1 MKKIVLLIFGMAFL
15 YINAFSQKAE
25 DIIKKAE
32 DAIKGE
38 TSEGKFTMNIV
49 TPEYQRSMTM
59 QNWWVG
65 NGKSLIV
72 ILSPNKDK
80 GNKTLKIKNELWSY
94 LKNTKTKMKLPASMM
109 LMPWNGS
116 DLTNDDLVRESNLAK
131 DYISNVINE
140 EEIGGEKCWKIDM
153 VPNPEAPFVWGRIYY
168 WVRQRDYLPALI
180 QYYSE
185 KGQLVRT
192 MKFSDY
198 KNMSG
203 RFIPTKLVIESS
215 TKPGHYTEFIY
226 DDVKFDVKIP
236 DRIFS
241 LSQLIK

>member
-1 MKKIVLLIFGMAFL
+1 MKKTAWIIFGMAFL
-15 YINAFSQKAE
+15 CASAFAQPAE

-38 TSEGKFTMNIV
+38 TSEGTFTMNIV
-49 TPEYQRSMTM
+49 TPEYRRSMTM
-59 QNWWVG
+59 KSWWVG
-65 NGKSLIV
+65 NDKALVV
-72 ILSPNKDK
+72 ILSPDKDK

-94 LKNTKTKMKLPASMM
+94 LKNTETTMKLPTSMM
-109 LMPWNGS
+109 LMSWNGS
-116 DLTNDDLVRESNLAK
+116 DLTNDDLVHESNLAK
-131 DYISNVINE
+131 DYMSKVIKE
-140 EEIGGEKCWKIDM
+140 EEIAGEKCWKIDL
-153 VPNPEAPFVWGRIYY
+153 VPNPEAPVVWGRIYY
-168 WVRQRDYLPALI
+168 WVREKDYLPALI

-185 KGQLVRT
+185 KGQLIRT

-203 RFIPTKLVIESS
+203 RFIPTEWIVESN

-226 DDVKFDVKIP
+226 DQVKFDVKIP

-241 LSQLIK
+241 FRELEK